1 MTIPVHTLGDYL
13 DLLAQQNLLAA
24 PIPDG
29 LDRSQPVTGLT
40 CDSRQVT
47 PGTLFIRKGAHFQ
60 TKFLEMA
67 RDQGAMACV
76 SQEDETVP
84 GLPRIAIT
92 DTRRVL
98 APLADRFYDHPSG
111 KLKVIGITGTKGKSS
126 TAYYMKS
133 ILDCF
138 RRRQGKGETG
148 VVSSIDTYDGVERF
162 ESHLTTPEPL
172 DLQRHFANAAE
183 TGLEYLTMEVSSQ
196 ALKYH
201 RSLCTEFAATCF
213 LNIGYD
219 HISPIEHPD
228 FEDYFA
234 SKLKIFAQAHI
245 SCVNLDCDH
254 AQRVLEAAQAAGA
267 PIITFSQKDPAAQV
281 YATDVHKEEGQIL
294 FTVRTPRYTR
304 QMRLTM
310 PGLFNVENALGA
322 AALCEALDIP
332 EWAVYDGLVN
342 ARVPGRMEVYAN
354 ADGRVLSIVDY
365 AHNRLSFETLFS
377 SVRAEYPD
385 RDLAIVFGCPGKK
398 AYDRRRDLGEAAG
411 AWCDRVYLTE
421 EDSGE
426 EDTLD
431 ICHEIQ
437 PNVEK
442 GKARCRIIPNRG
454 EAIRQAVL
462 ESERPTV
469 LLLTGKGQETRQKRG
484 TEYIDTP
491 TDVEYVQAFLQEYD
505 LRHRLTPAA
514 PAQKALEALPAL
526 ESLKGQTFVICLPKD
541 ASDIAADAAAI
552 TAAGGTAVLVGEDRE
567 KALSTAQAMD
577 VDKLI
582 YFVEEEPSLAL
593 GENRQAELLRM
604 DGKKAAALLEEGELP
619 VALADTLKLALQ
631 AVEGGVGRCVI
642 LSRTGEE
649 HMLLLDALGQR
660 VLGICVSP

>member
-13 DLLAQQNLLAA
+13 DLLSEQNLLAA

-29 LDRSQPVTGLT
+29 LDRSQRVTGLT
-40 CDSRQVT
+40 CDSRQVA

-60 TKFLEMA
+60 PKFLEMA

-76 SQEDETVP
+76 SQEEDTVP

-92 DTRRVL
+92 DTRKVL

-133 ILDCF
+133 ILD
-138 RRRQGKGETG
+138 RYQESQGKGETG

-172 DLQRHFANAAE
+172 DLQRHFANATQ
-183 TGLEYLTMEVSSQ
+183 TGLEYVTMEVSSQ

-201 RSLCTEFAATCF
+201 RSLCTEFAAACF

-281 YATDVHKEEGQIL
+281 YASDVHKEDGQIL
-294 FTVRTPRYTR
+294 FTLRTPRYTR

-332 EWAVYDGLVN
+332 EWAVYDGLVR

-377 SVRAEYPD
+377 SVRAEYPE
-385 RDLAIVFGCPGKK
+385 RELAIVFGCPGKK
-398 AYDRRRDLGEAAG
+398 AYDRRHDLGEAAG

-431 ICHEIQ
+431 ICQEIQ

-462 ESERPTV
+462 ESEKPTV
-469 LLLTGKGQETRQKRG
+469 LLLTGKGRETRQKRG
-484 TEYIDTP
+484 TEYIYTP
-491 TDVEYVQAFLQEYD
+491 TDVEYVQAFC
-505 LRHRLTPAA
+505 R
-514 PAQKALEALPAL
+514 
-526 ESLKGQTFVICLPKD
+526 
-541 ASDIAADAAAI
+541 
-552 TAAGGTAVLVGEDRE
+552 
-567 KALSTAQAMD
+567 STTCA
-577 VDKLI
+577 
-582 YFVEEEPSLAL
+582 
-593 GENRQAELLRM
+593 
-604 DGKKAAALLEEGELP
+604 
-619 VALADTLKLALQ
+619 T
-631 AVEGGVGRCVI
+631 
-642 LSRTGEE
+642 
-649 HMLLLDALGQR
+649 
-660 VLGICVSP
+660 VSPPPLRPRRPWRLCPLWSR

>member
-1 MTIPVHTLGDYL
+1 MI
-13 DLLAQQNLLAA
+13 
-24 PIPDG
+24 
-29 LDRSQPVTGLT
+29 
-40 CDSRQVT
+40 
-47 PGTLFIRKGAHFQ
+47 
-60 TKFLEMA
+60 
-67 RDQGAMACV
+67 
-76 SQEDETVP
+76 
-84 GLPRIAIT
+84 
-92 DTRRVL
+92 
-98 APLADRFYDHPSG
+98 
-111 KLKVIGITGTKGKSS
+111 
-126 TAYYMKS
+126 
-133 ILDCF
+133 
-138 RRRQGKGETG
+138 
-148 VVSSIDTYDGVERF
+148 SSIDTYDGVERF

-172 DLQRHFANAAE
+172 DLQRHFANAAQ

-201 RSLCTEFAATCF
+201 RSLCTEFAAACF

-254 AQRVLEAAQAAGA
+254 AQRVLEAAQAAGN
-267 PIITFSQKDPAAQV
+267 PVITFSQKDPSAQV

-322 AALCEALDIP
+322 TALCEALDIP
-332 EWAVYDGLVN
+332 EWAVYDGLVR

-385 RDLAIVFGCPGKK
+385 RELAIVFGCPGKK
-398 AYDRRRDLGEAAG
+398 AYDRRHDLGEAAG

-431 ICHEIQ
+431 ICHEIR

-442 GKARCRIIPNRG
+442 GKARCSIIPNRG

-462 ESERPTV
+462 ESEKPTV
-469 LLLTGKGQETRQKRG
+469 LLLTGKGRETRQKRG

-514 PAQKALEALPAL
+514 PARKALEALPAL
-526 ESLKGQTFVICLPKD
+526 ERLKGKTFVICLPKD

-567 KALSTAQAMD
+567 KALSTAQAMS

-582 YFVEEEPSLAL
+582 YFVEGEPSMVL

-604 DGKKAAALLEEGELP
+604 DGKKAAALLEEGTLP
-619 VALADTLKLALQ
+619 AALAETLKLALQ

-642 LSRTGEE
+642 LSRTEE
-649 HMLLLDALGQR
+649 HVLLLDALGQR
-660 VLGICVSP
+660 VLGICVSA